1 MSLSK
6 QAKVLNPKQ
15 VSALLNH
22 VDGKRWSKR
31 DRVIVMLS
39 CFVGL
44 RAKEIAGLTWASVT
58 DGEGQIVDVVEVT
71 NKVAKGRS
79 GGRMVPLK
87 KDVVEALGALR
98 DELKDVMPGDP
109 IVMSERGWKKPMV
122 AGTIVNKF
130 VGWFAELGMD
140 GCSSHS
146 GRRTFITGTAK
157 KIASVGGS
165 LRDIQQMA
173 GHSSLA
179 MTQRYIEGDSEAKKK
194 VVELL

>member
-15 VSALLNH
+15 VAALLNH

-31 DRVIVMLS
+31 DRVIVLLS

-44 RAKEIAGLTWASVT
+44 RAKEIAGLTWGSVT

-71 NKVAKGRS
+71 DKVAKGRS
-79 GGRMVPLK
+79 GGRAIPLK
-87 KDVVEALGALR
+87 GVVVEALQ
-98 DELKDVMPGDP
+98 ELKDSQVDASSTDP
-109 IVMSERGWKKPMV
+109 IVQSERGRKKGVV
-122 AGTIVNKF
+122 AGTVVNKF
-130 VGWFAELGMD
+130 VGWFNELGMD

-157 KIASVGGS
+157 KITSVGGS
-165 LRDIQQMA
+165 LRDVQQMA

-194 VVELL
+194 VVQLL